1 MVTGTSR
8 AINDIYYNLYLRAF
22 PSLIKIVA
30 YFKLKGLPMW
40 FLKTLRPLFTY
51 MISLNSRGPDKEN
64 ERGTGRGK
72 DKIMGMRRKSGK
84 GVGL

>member
-1 MVTGTSR
+1 MVFK
-8 AINDIYYNLYLRAF
+8 DIKTPVYLYDF
-22 PSLIKIVA
+22 
-30 YFKLKGLPMW
+30 FK
-40 FLKTLRPLFTY
+40 FTW
-51 MISLNSRGPDKEN
+51 PDKEN